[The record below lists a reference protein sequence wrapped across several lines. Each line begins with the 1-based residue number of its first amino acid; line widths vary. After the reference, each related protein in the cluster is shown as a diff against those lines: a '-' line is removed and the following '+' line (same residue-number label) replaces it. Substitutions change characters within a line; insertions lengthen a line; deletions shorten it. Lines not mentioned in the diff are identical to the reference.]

1 MTLLVNA
8 PPLKVWVRREY
19 LRDLRDS
26 HGEYALG
33 YVVSIKSLPG
43 RCFWWEVFLPEYA
56 AMFDKLPVS
65 ALLMWNSD
73 SPKEPKLPEP
83 DLPLEELQFW
93 NCFSYDITI
102 IEKNLVHTMGWE
114 LRTKTHGMIQ
124 GEYLFTIDSYTGDQ
138 QRADITFAETPDE
151 HKSFNVVA
159 LPNGQI
165 AMYPNNRCRLIDP
178 SLSPEDIKQPDFL
191 VSTREFQVE
200 YPQAKWGRLGESEE
214 YYWETKTEQTHD
226 QKS

>member
-1 MTLLVNA
+1 
-8 PPLKVWVRREY
+8 
-19 LRDLRDS
+19 
-26 HGEYALG
+26 
-33 YVVSIKSLPG
+33 
-43 RCFWWEVFLPEYA
+43 
-56 AMFDKLPVS
+56 MFDKLPVS
-65 ALLMWNSD
+65 ALLLWESD
-73 SPKEPKLPEP
+73 SPKEPKAPEP

-93 NCFSYDITI
+93 NCFSYDITV

-124 GEYLFTIDSYTGDQ
+124 GEYLFTIDSYSGDQ
-138 QRADITFAETPDE
+138 QHADITFAETPDE

-214 YYWETKTEQTHD
+214 YYWETKTEQANE
-226 QKS
+226 QES